1 MAIDWL
7 TGNFYFVDRVSDRIF
22 VCGEKVD
29 VCATIVELDIHNP
42 RGIALDPVM
51 GYVSGC

>member
-22 VCGEKVD
+22 ACGEKAD
-29 VCATIVELDIHNP
+29 VCVTIIELDIHNP
-42 RGIALDPVM
+42 RGIALDPIT
-51 GYVSGC
+51 G